1 MSIINGRVVGINQQ
15 EFDIRTGR
23 GDQDAGGGKIYEVD
37 PAAVAHF
44 KAVLAAQ
51 PPRKP
56 HGISSQRHGS
66 ARVDPDIR
74 RKANELAARAR
85 AIAIAQAAQP
95 DQEAKEMNVMDEQVH
110 EFTEPFVRKVHERFS
125 SGESVK
131 ALGNELGVPWQTL
144 RAQFR
149 RYGLPAGRA
158 DVKKRKPVRAASKAE
173 TAVVPVRETAV
184 AVNAPASSGDLRAQL
199 GVIQELL
206 TLAEA
211 QSVTLS
217 GKISVD
223 LHAEVAF

>member
-23 GDQDAGGGKIYEVD
+23 GDQDAGGGKIHEVD

-56 HGISSQRHGS
+56 QGISSQRQGS

-131 ALGNELGVPWQTL
+131 ALANELGVPWQTL

-149 RYGLPAGRA
+149 RYGLPAGRT

-184 AVNAPASSGDLRAQL
+184 AVHAPASSGELRAQL
-199 GVIQELL
+199 VVIQELL